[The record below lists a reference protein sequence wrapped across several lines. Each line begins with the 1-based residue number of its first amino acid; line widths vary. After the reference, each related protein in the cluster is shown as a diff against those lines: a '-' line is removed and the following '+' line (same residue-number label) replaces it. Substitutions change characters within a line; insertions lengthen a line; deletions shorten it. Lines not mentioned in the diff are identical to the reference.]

1 MVFVRLIKISA
12 EVFMAELLTLIYK
25 PEVFVLMA
33 LQYKGHLTF
42 DNKKHICSFESLFID
57 NVLSRMMLCFEKW
70 RYPCNEVLMLLII

>member
-1 MVFVRLIKISA
+1 
-12 EVFMAELLTLIYK
+12 MAELLTLIYK